1 MYLITPRKDVNI
13 SLLSQLKNETSN
25 LAYYQFL
32 LHKEKMKPTIDKTG
46 FGYLQIEGSKI
57 KHDIVIRMSGEI
69 KKRKKKLSKA
79 VYGTSHMISLEEA
92 KYLYQ
97 DGAERLI
104 IGSGQYGLVELSQE
118 AVDYFKKKK
127 CGVDLQPTPE
137 AVESW
142 NKAKG
147 NIIGLFHV
155 TC

>member
-1 MYLITPRKDVNI
+1 
-13 SLLSQLKNETSN
+13 
-25 LAYYQFL
+25 
-32 LHKEKMKPTIDKTG
+32 MKPVIDKTG
-46 FGYLQIEGSKI
+46 FGYLQIEDSKI

-118 AVDYFKKKK
+118 ASDYFKQKK
-127 CGVDLQPTPE
+127 CRVDLQPTPE

-147 NIIGLFHV
+147 KIIGLFHV

>member
-1 MYLITPRKDVNI
+1 
-13 SLLSQLKNETSN
+13 
-25 LAYYQFL
+25 
-32 LHKEKMKPTIDKTG
+32 MKPAIEKTG
-46 FGYLQIEGSKI
+46 FGYLKIEGSKI
-57 KHDIVIRMSGEI
+57 KHDIVIRISGEI

-104 IGSGQYGLVELSQE
+104 IGSGQYGLVKLSEE
-118 AVDYFKKKK
+118 AIEYFKKKK
-127 CGVDLQPTPE
+127 CKADLQPTPE

-147 NIIGLFHV
+147 KIIGLFHV

>member
-1 MYLITPRKDVNI
+1 
-13 SLLSQLKNETSN
+13 
-25 LAYYQFL
+25 
-32 LHKEKMKPTIDKTG
+32 MKPAIDKTG
-46 FGYLQIEGSKI
+46 FGYLQIERSKI
-57 KHDIVIRMSGEI
+57 KHDIVIRISGEI

-97 DGAERLI
+97 DGAECLI

-118 AVDYFKKKK
+118 ASDYFKKKK

-147 NIIGLFHV
+147 KIIGLFHV

>member
-1 MYLITPRKDVNI
+1 MSISFCYLN
-13 SLLSQLKNETSN
+13 
-25 LAYYQFL
+25 
-32 LHKEKMKPTIDKTG
+32 MKPAIDKTG

-57 KHDIVIRMSGEI
+57 KHDIVIRLSGEI

-97 DGAERLI
+97 DGVERLI
-104 IGSGQYGLVELSQE
+104 IGSGLYGLVELSVK
-118 AVDYFKKKK
+118 ALDYFKNKK
-127 CGVDLQPTPE
+127 CSVDLQPTPE

>member
-1 MYLITPRKDVNI
+1 
-13 SLLSQLKNETSN
+13 
-25 LAYYQFL
+25 
-32 LHKEKMKPTIDKTG
+32 MKPAIDKTG

-118 AVDYFKKKK
+118 AVELLEEAIKFLKENNPKIAFTSFRPGSDALTPNMD
-127 CGVDLQPTPE
+127 GVIYRAYSDIRRF
-137 AVESW
+137 SW
-142 NKAKG
+142 NR
-147 NIIGLFHV
+147 
-155 TC
+155 